1 MISRWSAGPRGWAV
15 LALAMLL
22 AAGAWAYTSA
32 VIMPTVGAVAGAR
45 GQTAGPYQSD
55 LYETWLGTHELLWNG
70 RDPYSDAVTADIQVG
85 YFGHALTPDDP
96 IKDQQRFVYPL
107 YIVFLLAPTTVVPFA
122 WVKAAFPFIAPLL
135 IALMINAWMAALSW
149 NPSRLQRALI
159 TILGVSAPA
168 AIHATLLQQ
177 PAVLVV
183 TLMALAAACLS
194 RGRYAWAGVL
204 LALATI
210 KPQLSLIFVLWL
222 LGWALADWRRR
233 QGVVWGVGATLA
245 ALLAGAFALL
255 PGWVGEWLA
264 AVRAYPEYAANQSI
278 LFWLPAPILPLVLA
292 AIGLGLA
299 AFAGQTRRAEPGSL
313 AFGLMLA
320 LPGVYSILLFPSWA
334 THSQLVLFPAA
345 LLALHQAATL
355 RSLGAAGRVV
365 RALTFDFLLWPWL
378 IATPLLLYWGIAGML
393 GGPAGAA
400 SAAQLW
406 PLFWAVNLL
415 VPVMLL
421 FPLAALVWIVLRR
434 PRPVPVVPVEGGG

>member
-1 MISRWSAGPRGWAV
+1 MGRRGWAV
-15 LALAMLL
+15 LALVAVL

-32 VIMPTVGAVAGAR
+32 VIMPTVAAAALAA

-70 RDPYSDAVTADIQVG
+70 RDPYSAGVTADIQRG
-85 YFGHALTPDDP
+85 YFGHALTPADP

-107 YIVFLLAPTTVVPFA
+107 YIVFLLAPATVVPFA
-122 WVKAAFPFIAPLL
+122 WVKAVFPFIALL
-135 IALMINAWMAALSW
+135 LLAGMVNAWLAALGW
-149 NPSRLQRALI
+149 RLPRLQRALI

-183 TLMALAAACLS
+183 TLMALAAAALS
-194 RGRYAWAGVL
+194 RGRYAWAGGL
-204 LALATI
+204 LALTTI

-233 QGVVWGVGATLA
+233 QGVVWSFGGTLA
-245 ALLAGAFALL
+245 VLLAGAFALL
-255 PGWVGEWLA
+255 PGWVGEWLT

-278 LFWLPAPILPLVLA
+278 LFWLPAPLLPLVLG

-299 AFAGQTRRAEPGSL
+299 AFAWQTRRSTPGSL
-313 AFGLMLA
+313 PFGLMLA

-345 LLALHQAATL
+345 LLAVQQAATL
-355 RSLGAAGRVV
+355 RGLGAAGRVI
-365 RALTFDFLLWPWL
+365 ATLTLDFLLWPWL
-378 IATPLLLYWGIAGML
+378 IATPLLLLWGGAGLL
-393 GGPAGAA
+393 GGPAAAA
-400 SAAQLW
+400 SAARLW

-415 VPVMLL
+415 VPVVLL
-421 FPLAALVWIVLRR
+421 LPLGALVWTAVRR
-434 PRPVPVVPVEGGG
+434 PRPVPVVPVEGRG